1 MVKLTVENE
10 EVKKEINSRWVFA
23 VSCNLEDGADGAIA
37 LLGPTSPRELAETVG
52 KSIGAQFKYLAGDI
66 SSQIKLCK
74 ILSEAAI
81 IAVFG
86 NNIQVIKEEV
96 DLKECGETSA
106 ED

>member
-23 VSCNLEDGADGAIA
+23 VSCDLEDGADGAIA
-37 LLGPTSPRELAETVG
+37 LLGQTSRRELAETVG
-52 KSIGAQFKYLAGDI
+52 KSIGTQFKYLAGDI

-81 IAVFG
+81 IAVFE
-86 NNIQVIKEEV
+86 NNIQAIKEEV

>member
-23 VSCNLEDGADGAIA
+23 VAADLEEGADGAIA

-52 KSIGAQFKYLAGDI
+52 KSIGTQFKYLTGDI
-66 SSQIKLCK
+66 GLRLKLCK

-86 NNIQVIKEEV
+86 NDIQVIKEEV

>member
-23 VSCNLEDGADGAIA
+23 VSCDLEDGADGAIA
-37 LLGPTSPRELAETVG
+37 LLGQTSSRELAEKVE

-81 IAVFG
+81 IAVLG
-86 NNIQVIKEEV
+86 NDIQVIEEEV

>member
-1 MVKLTVENE
+1 MVKITIENE
-10 EVKKEINSRWVFA
+10 EVKKEINSRFVFA
-23 VSCNLEDGADGAIA
+23 VAADLEDGADGAVV
-37 LLGPTSPRELAETVG
+37 LLGQTSPRELAETVG
-52 KSIGAQFKYLAGDI
+52 KSIGAQFKCLTGDI

-86 NNIQVIKEEV
+86 NDIKVIKEEV
-96 DLKECGETSA
+96 DLKEVGETSA